1 MRLLANRDCLT
12 CDFCGNIHVP
22 EANADGVRV
31 FDLATGLN
39 CSICATPLVHAAVAG
54 LRIQHCT
61 RCKGL
66 LIPMDSMLAIVTHL
80 RGRFYVIA
88 EYPDSNWVEN
98 LRADPE
104 VNVRVGNKQFAG
116 KARLL
121 PKEQNRELVAEVQA
135 LSAKKYGWGDGLIV
149 EILPAT

>member
-1 MRLLANRDCLT
+1 MRLEANRDCLT

-39 CSICATPLVHAAVAG
+39 CSICAAPLVHAAVAG

-80 RGRFYVIA
+80 RSGREIA
-88 EYPDSNWVEN
+88 AGIHPIDWKELDRHVRCPQCTTEMDTHPYGGGGGVVVDSCENCSLIWLDYSELDRIVSSPDHVYS
-98 LRADPE
+98 D
-104 VNVRVGNKQFAG
+104 QF
-116 KARLL
+116 
-121 PKEQNRELVAEVQA
+121 
-135 LSAKKYGWGDGLIV
+135 
-149 EILPAT
+149 